1 MFYTLYMCLFLSHPT
16 KFKPGSIASEGLCC
30 LADEG

>member
-1 MFYTLYMCLFLSHPT
+1 MYYAVFMCLFLSHST
-16 KFKPGSIASEGLCC
+16 SSEPGNIASEGLCC